1 MARRFAREAA
11 VRYALPVDL
20 IDERS
25 SSREAERR
33 FASARR
39 DGRAR
44 RRDAKA
50 MDALAAQVIVE
61 RWLGES
67 PLPSP

>member
-1 MARRFAREAA
+1 
-11 VRYALPVDL
+11 
-20 IDERS
+20 
-25 SSREAERR
+25 EAERR
-33 FASARR
+33 FATARR